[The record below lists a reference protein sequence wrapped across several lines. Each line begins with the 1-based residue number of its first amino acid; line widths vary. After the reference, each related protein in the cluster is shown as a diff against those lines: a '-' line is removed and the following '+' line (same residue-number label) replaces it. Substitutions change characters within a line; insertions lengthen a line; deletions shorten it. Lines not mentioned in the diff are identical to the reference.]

1 MGNHK
6 TPSIMIGLSLL
17 LVLLFGLGQA
27 PTRLVQ
33 AEEPPVLPS
42 AIPVTPILPG
52 PIDDAAPL
60 PAEAIPTPSVASSV
74 PPAQTGTAVVSDPDA
89 CEPNDTPATACLLAL
104 DAVSGPFTIV
114 PETDQDWYALDLP
127 NDPALATEVTV
138 RSSAGLDLLLT
149 ARQEPAF
156 LATDTFSLTLPAT
169 ISGRVLLRVEHRGAT
184 LAATERYR
192 IEVRRVIAPPAAP
205 PPSGTGDMLENN
217 WSPTTAHPIAVGV
230 VYDLSLVCPETWID
244 ACPGGDHDYLRVP
257 LKGGV
262 PYVLATFDLAPGV
275 DPVLD
280 LFWNE
285 SREPVVSNDDYA
297 PGGLLAAMIYTPPT
311 DGIAI
316 VRIGPRNGGMVAE
329 AVPDSPLTYRLAV
342 APLASELAGKL
353 TALLQTQANVPSPTP
368 TVRPAAP
375 APGNDG
381 SRPAAPL
388 PSSSSRP
395 APNPPVSSGSAPPAQ
410 PTTTTLPR
418 AQATSTVKESIDQ
431 GAAIVIR
438 TTAFRREPRPD
449 ADLIADLAPETVV
462 EVRGPLVGM
471 WVSVLY
477 ADNLLPGWIWGT
489 DLRWLR
495 DEAAAT
501 MTAQPTSGT
510 PLAGIASSGPSSTLP
525 AQRTA
530 RAGTPTPTLAAVR
543 VRIQPLDP
551 ALPQPL
557 PTPAPRVAFALT
569 VQVVQGEPPPTEA
582 AFGLATPT
590 PDRSQPL
597 AGVHVQLVNA
607 FGDVLAEAR
616 TDVQGTVRLSR
627 DLLHEEAVWVR
638 LPAWSLALPVE
649 RTQAELLITLPEV
662 TP

>member
-27 PTRLVQ
+27 PVRLVQ

-52 PIDDAAPL
+52 PTDDAAPL
-60 PAEAIPTPSVASSV
+60 PTEAAPTLRLPPSAQPSS
-74 PPAQTGTAVVSDPDA
+74 TGTAVVSDPDA
-89 CEPNDTPATACLLAL
+89 CEPNDTPATACSLPL
-104 DAVSGPFTIV
+104 DAVSGPFTVV

-127 NDPALATEVTV
+127 DDPALATEVTV
-138 RSSAGLDLLLT
+138 RASAGLDLLLT
-149 ARQEPAF
+149 ARQESTL
-156 LATDTFSLTLPAT
+156 LATGTFSLTLPAT

-192 IEVRRVIAPPAAP
+192 IEVRRVIAPPADT
-205 PPSGTGDMLENN
+205 PPSAMGDRLENN
-217 WSPTTAHPIAVGV
+217 WSPATAHPVAVGV
-230 VYDLSLVCPETWID
+230 VYDLSLVCPETWAD

-262 PYVLATFDLAPGV
+262 PYLLATFDLAPGV

-285 SREPVVSNDDYA
+285 SPEPVVSNDDYA
-297 PGGLLAAMIYTPPT
+297 PGGLLAAMRYTPPA

-329 AVPDSPLTYRLAV
+329 AVPDSPLTYRLAI
-342 APLASELAGKL
+342 APLASELASKL

-375 APGNDG
+375 VPVNGG
-381 SRPAAPL
+381 SRPA
-388 PSSSSRP
+388 P
-395 APNPPVSSGSAPPAQ
+395 APPVSSGSAPPPP
-410 PTTTTLPR
+410 PTTSTAPR
-418 AQATSTVKESIDQ
+418 VQMTSTVKETID
-431 GAAIVIR
+431 GGTAIVIR

-449 ADLIADLAPETVV
+449 ADLIADLAPETIV
-462 EVRGPLVGM
+462 EVRGPVVGM
-471 WVSVLY
+471 WVSVTY
-477 ADNLLPGWIWGT
+477 ADSLLPGWIWGT
-489 DLRWLR
+489 DLQWLR
-495 DEAAAT
+495 DEVAAT
-501 MTAQPTSGT
+501 MTAQPTSGA
-510 PLAGIASSGPSSTLP
+510 PLASTASSGPSSTLP
-525 AQRTA
+525 RHTA
-530 RAGTPTPTLAAVR
+530 LAGTPTPTVPRVQVR
-543 VRIQPLDP
+543 VQPLDP
-551 ALPQPL
+551 ALPPPL

-597 AGVHVQLVNA
+597 AGMHVQLVNA

-616 TDVQGTVRLSR
+616 TDAQGTVRLSR
-627 DLLHEEAVWVR
+627 DLLPDEAVWAR
-638 LPAWSLALPVE
+638 LPAWGLAIPVE